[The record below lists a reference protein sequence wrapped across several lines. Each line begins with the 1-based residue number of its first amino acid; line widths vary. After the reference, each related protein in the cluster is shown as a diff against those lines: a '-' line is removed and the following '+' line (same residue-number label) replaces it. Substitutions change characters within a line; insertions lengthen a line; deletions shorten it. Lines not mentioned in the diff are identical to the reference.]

1 MITELDLIKIKE
13 WLSNGGDKE
22 LQKIL
27 DTESD
32 TEKYIKTM
40 SDIWKIEKNMKEINS
55 NWV

>member
-1 MITELDLIKIKE
+1 MITRLDLIKIKD

-40 SDIWKIEKNMKEINS
+40 SDIDITQLTTPYNI
-55 NWV
+55 